1 MLEFLD
7 QMNRVAGH
15 YRSLIERQ
23 GLEVRHSSD
32 FVLLAD
38 EATNMGFAVTPHF
51 CPMFNAFYRDE
62 AFWIGVYDG
71 EQCVAMLAFK
81 RQPLGSESLASYM
94 KRSWV
99 RYYARDSENPVVF
112 ANEQKPFMDLTSGNM
127 AYCGEFRVMPKYQQK
142 GIGQLL
148 AAYAKPAAWTFWPD
162 TDMLY
167 IFMENKD
174 VRRGLMVAIEL
185 SRQIKNALQWV
196 QHPSQAKRD
205 YWMGASPQRD
215 FVGWLRDE
223 VRNLAVPVLKT
234 LPKRESL
241 LESVS

>member
-81 RQPLGSESLASYM
+81 RQPL
-94 KRSWV
+94 V
-99 RYYARDSENPVVF
+99 
-112 ANEQKPFMDLTSGNM
+112 
-127 AYCGEFRVMPKYQQK
+127 
-142 GIGQLL
+142 
-148 AAYAKPAAWTFWPD
+148 
-162 TDMLY
+162 
-167 IFMENKD
+167 
-174 VRRGLMVAIEL
+174 
-185 SRQIKNALQWV
+185 
-196 QHPSQAKRD
+196 
-205 YWMGASPQRD
+205 
-215 FVGWLRDE
+215 
-223 VRNLAVPVLKT
+223 
-234 LPKRESL
+234 
-241 LESVS
+241 